1 MSAPR
6 RNKPEKT
13 LSQPNEVAEIFKALA
28 DPSRLRILSDLAGN
42 DACVHE
48 LCETLQMSQ
57 PAVSHHLRQLRA
69 QRLVTTRRTGREIFY
84 VLATNAITDMLELA
98 RRHVEAS

>member
-1 MSAPR
+1 MSATR
-6 RNKPEKT
+6 RTKSEKIVY
-13 LSQPNEVAEIFKALA
+13 QPNDIADIFKALA
-28 DPSRLRILSDLAGN
+28 DPSRLRILYDLAED

-84 VLATNAITDMLELA
+84 MLANSAITDMLELA
-98 RRHVEAS
+98 RRHVEAG

>member
-1 MSAPR
+1 MTATR
-6 RNKPEKT
+6 RNKPEKMAYDP
-13 LSQPNEVAEIFKALA
+13 QVVAEVFKALS
-28 DPSRLRILSDLAGN
+28 DPSRLRILYDLAEN

-84 VLATNAITDMLELA
+84 VLATSAITEMLELA

>member
-6 RNKPEKT
+6 KNVDKLGT
-13 LSQPNEVAEIFKALA
+13 QPLELAELFKALSDA
-28 DPSRLRILSDLAGN
+28 SRLRILYGLADG

-48 LCETLQMSQ
+48 LCKNLGMSQ
-57 PAVSHHLRQLRA
+57 TAVSHHLRQLRA
-69 QRLVTTRRTGREIFY
+69 QRLVTSRRAGREIFY
-84 VLATNAITDMLELA
+84 ALAGGQILAILDAA